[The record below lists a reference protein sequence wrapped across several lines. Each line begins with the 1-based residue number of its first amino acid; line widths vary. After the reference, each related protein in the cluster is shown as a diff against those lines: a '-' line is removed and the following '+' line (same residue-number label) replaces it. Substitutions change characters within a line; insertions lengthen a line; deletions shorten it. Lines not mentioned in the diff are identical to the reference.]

1 MPDHDMDHCGNH
13 FRDHQCDCDGHQYH
27 HRLLGICFLQPRLH
41 NALCLLH
48 HGRLLIQVFVQY
60 SMKLIASKWRT
71 LGLNLSINPEKI
83 VFFFFR
89 KQLLE
94 KAQEIFKSHA
104 RDFFLVLAFMKCLTI
119 CASLVNIYVHEYKSG
134 CYRSE
139 IALNGYQFSYAL
151 ASLKRTGSS
160 N

>member
-1 MPDHDMDHCGNH
+1 MPDHAMDHCGNH
-13 FRDHQCDCDGHQYH
+13 FRDHQCDYDDHQYH

-94 KAQEIFKSHA
+94 KNPTAKPHMKKRPRHGL
-104 RDFFLVLAFMKCLTI
+104 RDLV
-119 CASLVNIYVHEYKSG
+119 
-134 CYRSE
+134 
-139 IALNGYQFSYAL
+139 
-151 ASLKRTGSS
+151 KRLMG
-160 N
+160 